1 MQAKGVT
8 GNQPVRPRPRIFI
21 GSSSEGLDI
30 ARALQAALYNEAEPV
45 IWSQGVFGLSGGTL
59 ETLLQESDNFDFAVF
74 ILSADDLVVKRGQR
88 GNAARDNVLFELGL
102 FMGRL
107 GRDRTFF
114 VYSRTDQLLMPS
126 DLAGVTA
133 ASYLPPSEPRYLLA
147 AISAVSSPI
156 LAAVQTLGPRA
167 IGGVRSA
174 SFSKELDDLRGQ
186 VAEMRIALASF
197 AAYARELPETE
208 GTQKQIAKRDG
219 ASDLTVL
226 SGTWIGDPTGSTA
239 WCWKESSKALFIYSY
254 GGDGVP
260 TGEYYD
266 WVRTGN
272 ALSGKFRWFEQ
283 PDIRGY
289 TWFEI
294 VGDSKLRGGWW
305 MQEDVPNHLISKLPH
320 VPRMVPLEW
329 RKVSASIDPKAKKWI
344 KMRDLDHIRHRK
356 V

>member
-1 MQAKGVT
+1 MQAKDVT
-8 GNQPVRPRPRIFI
+8 GNQPVRPRPLIFI

-74 ILSADDLVVKRGQR
+74 ILSADDLVVKRGQQ

-114 VYSRTDQLLMPS
+114 VYSRTDQLLLPS

-167 IGGVRSA
+167 TGGIRSA

-197 AAYARELPETE
+197 AAYAQEPPETE
-208 GTQKQIAKRDG
+208 GSQKQNSKRDG
-219 ASDLTVL
+219 ATDLSIL
-226 SGTWIGDPTGSTA
+226 HGSET
-239 WCWKESSKALFIYSY
+239 
-254 GGDGVP
+254 
-260 TGEYYD
+260 
-266 WVRTGN
+266 
-272 ALSGKFRWFEQ
+272 Q
-283 PDIRGY
+283 PDLQLG
-289 TWFEI
+289 
-294 VGDSKLRGGWW
+294 VGKKVIKPSLSILMAEMGCLLESTMTGGGRAMRCQADFAGLNNPISAAMLGLR
-305 MQEDVPNHLISKLPH
+305 
-320 VPRMVPLEW
+320 
-329 RKVSASIDPKAKKWI
+329 
-344 KMRDLDHIRHRK
+344 
-356 V
+356 